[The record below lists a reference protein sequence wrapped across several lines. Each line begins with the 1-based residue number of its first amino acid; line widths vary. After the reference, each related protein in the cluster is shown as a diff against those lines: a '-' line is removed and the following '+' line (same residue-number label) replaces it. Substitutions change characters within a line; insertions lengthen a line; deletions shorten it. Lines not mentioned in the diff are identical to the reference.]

1 MNQIS
6 LQYNRATVPALLQQ
20 FFKQNTRVAIAFSG
34 GVDSVYL
41 LYAAV
46 VCGCEVCAYYVST
59 QFQPSFELHD
69 AKRAA
74 QEIGAPM
81 KILKV
86 DALADE
92 TVRQNPA
99 NRCYHCKKVIFG
111 TIIEVAAADGF
122 DVLLD
127 GTNASDDAADR
138 PGMRALREL
147 QVLSPLQSC
156 EIEKSQIRTL
166 SREAGLF
173 TWDKPAYACLATRIP
188 TGTPLDAQVLIAVEK
203 AEAALHAMGF
213 SDLRVRTLGTQAKLQ
228 LPADQMQKAL
238 LCQNE
243 IVEKLREYFTDIV
256 LDLKSR

>member
-1 MNQIS
+1 MNHSSIQSRLFEVPQS
-6 LQYNRATVPALLQQ
+6 LQE
-20 FFKQNTRVAIAFSG
+20 FFAVHPRVAIAFSG

-46 VCGCEVCAYYVST
+46 ACGCEVCAYYVST
-59 QFQPSFELHD
+59 QFQPAFELQD

-74 QEIGAPM
+74 QEIGSPL
-81 KILKV
+81 KIIEL
-86 DALADE
+86 DALASE

-99 NRCYHCKKVIFG
+99 NRCYYCKKVIFG
-111 TIIEVAAADGF
+111 TILAAAATDGF
-122 DVLLD
+122 CVLVD

-138 PGMRALREL
+138 PGMQALREL

-156 EIEKSQIRTL
+156 GIEKSQIRAL

-173 TWDKPAYACLATRIP
+173 TWDKPAYACLATRVP
-188 TGTPLDAQVLIAVEK
+188 TGTPLTAKTLLAVEK
-203 AEAALHAMGF
+203 AESALHAMGF
-213 SDLRVRTLGTQAKLQ
+213 SDLRVRTCGTQAKLQ

-238 LCQNE
+238 LNRNKILQ
-243 IVEKLREYFTDIV
+243 KLSGDFTEVV